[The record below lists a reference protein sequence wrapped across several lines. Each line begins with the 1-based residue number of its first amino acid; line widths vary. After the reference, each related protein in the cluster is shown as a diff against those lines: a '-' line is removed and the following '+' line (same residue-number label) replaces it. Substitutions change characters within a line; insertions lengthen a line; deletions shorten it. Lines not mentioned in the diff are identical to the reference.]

1 MIELVLSDG
10 VQEPVVE
17 KLAGPRVRLSI
28 HPSHDLADALAKCR
42 AELHEAIEW
51 ALRHF
56 IKMTKRP
63 IEFLFVMQTVRK
75 WLPWLTRAARMDHRR
90 SSARNISSAF
100 SISAGEVFSARHIS
114 GSNATLGRVSSEK

>member
-51 ALRHF
+51 ALTSLYTNDEAPDRVF
-56 IKMTKRP
+56 VRDANGQEMVTLVDPCSTYGSQAIIRP
-63 IEFLFVMQTVRK
+63 
-75 WLPWLTRAARMDHRR
+75 
-90 SSARNISSAF
+90 
-100 SISAGEVFSARHIS
+100 
-114 GSNATLGRVSSEK
+114 